1 MRENIPRRLFHTVS
15 AKHDIKPE
23 NRKKRVL
30 YGFRFECASSNQCS
44 HGNNQ
49 WHLLTSGM
57 EPKIEIEFLRI
68 IHNILRSYCITLI
81 VHQFEKYGYPLS
93 LRRFLCFLLTYSDY
107 EQNRKQQQNCAT
119 YMTRMRGKWRLLV
132 KVKRHESIQHQSVA
146 QSLYHNVALSGGK
159 KNKARP
165 LDGKTP
171 SSLTWVNTASAVTA
185 GIAM

>member
-1 MRENIPRRLFHTVS
+1 MGENVPRRLFHTVLV
-15 AKHDIKPE
+15 KHDIKPE
-23 NRKKRVL
+23 NRNKRVL
-30 YGFRFECASSNQCS
+30 CGFRFESASSSQCS

-49 WHLLTSGM
+49 WHLLTSGT

-68 IHNILRSYCITLI
+68 IRNILRSYCITLI
-81 VHQFEKYGYPLS
+81 VHQFEKYAYPLS
-93 LRRFLCFLLTYSDY
+93 LRRFLCFLLTYSDC
-107 EQNRKQQQNCAT
+107 EQNRKQQQNCVT
-119 YMTRMRGKWRLLV
+119 YLTCMRGKWRLLV

-146 QSLYHNVALSGGK
+146 QSLYHNVALSRE
-159 KNKARP
+159 KNKAHP